1 MVENLGCDV
10 PIHAVFTPDFG
21 NLTQVLRVTNRVE
34 QLLLLSSMI
43 FV

>member
-21 NLTQVLRVTNRVE
+21 KLTQVLRVTNRVE
-34 QLLLLSSMI
+34 QLSLLTRL
-43 FV
+43 